1 MAKYD
6 TMYPRIIKARES
18 LAADLAG
25 LSRAQWAT
33 RSLSKEWTV
42 QNVVAHLAGTF
53 TSTLGGMLR
62 SVALNGFS
70 LKKANDAE
78 VSENTF
84 PDPQKTLEVYRERMD
99 SREGF
104 RPAEGQLFE
113 LIVHA
118 EDIRRALGIRHQ
130 YSQEDLQSLARIV
143 EKSPLGLAGKKRAKG
158 LRLTAT
164 DIPWSLGKG
173 PRVEG
178 PMISLVMALTGREEY
193 LEDLSGDGAEAFRSR
208 F

>member
-6 TMYPRIIKARES
+6 AMYPRIIKARES

-104 RPAEGQLFE
+104 RPAEADLVE
-113 LIVHA
+113 IIVHA
-118 EDIRRALGIRHQ
+118 EDIRRALGIAHE
-130 YSQEDLQSLARIV
+130 YSREDLQSLGRIAA
-143 EKSPLGLAGKKRAKG
+143 KGHLGPQGKKRAKG
-158 LRLTAT
+158 VQLAAT

-178 PMISLVMALTGREEY
+178 PMISLVMALAGREEY